1 MGKDVNT
8 LTNNQDIID
17 SYAANQSLRKTS
29 AECGVSIQIVRRIL
43 ASSGIYTSNLTETIN
58 QMHRAGK
65 NVEEI
70 ALHLNIRTD
79 SVRAHLPYTRS
90 SYVIGEK
97 SKNARNIAKWRAK
110 KKENAK

>member
-1 MGKDVNT
+1 MT
-8 LTNNQDIID
+8 TNQDIID
-17 SYAANQSLRKTS
+17 SYAATQSLRKTS

-58 QMHRAGK
+58 RMHSGGK
-65 NVEEI
+65 SVEEI
-70 ALHLNIRTD
+70 ALHLGIRTD

-97 SKNARNIAKWRAK
+97 SKNARNIAKWRVK